1 MGRFYKINPPCPHCH
16 EEHIWWQIQLTDEE
30 QAKMDE
36 YVDENK
42 GRSSISLLLGKPGI
56 IVTRKLKCC
65 YCGEVFEARSGLWKD
80 NEVGYRDSD
89 CVAGVGEIPV

>member
-36 YVDENK
+36 YVEENK
-42 GRSSISLLLGKPGI
+42 GRSSIVCCWVNLESLLRENSNVVTVEKYLRHVQACGKI
-56 IVTRKLKCC
+56 MR
-65 YCGEVFEARSGLWKD
+65 
-80 NEVGYRDSD
+80 
-89 CVAGVGEIPV
+89 

>member
-1 MGRFYKINPPCPHCH
+1 
-16 EEHIWWQIQLTDEE
+16 
-30 QAKMDE
+30 MDE
-36 YVDENK
+36 YVEENK
-42 GRSSISLLLGKPGI
+42 GRSSISLLLGEPGI

-80 NEVGYRDSD
+80 NEVGYRDPD

>member
-1 MGRFYKINPPCPHCH
+1 M
-16 EEHIWWQIQLTDEE
+16 TDEE

-36 YVDENK
+36 YVEENK
-42 GRSSISLLLGKPGI
+42 GRSSISLLLGEPGI

-80 NEVGYRDSD
+80 NEVSSPKASSQSAILGH
-89 CVAGVGEIPV
+89 PL

>member
-1 MGRFYKINPPCPHCH
+1 M
-16 EEHIWWQIQLTDEE
+16 
-30 QAKMDE
+30 AKHM
-36 YVDENK
+36 V
-42 GRSSISLLLGKPGI
+42 
-56 IVTRKLKCC
+56 KCF

>member
-16 EEHIWWQIQLTDEE
+16 EVHTWWQIQLTDEE

-36 YVDENK
+36 YVEENK

>member
-36 YVDENK
+36 YVEENK
-42 GRSSISLLLGKPGI
+42 GRSSISLLLGEPGI
-56 IVTRKLKCC
+56 IVTRKLNVVIVEK
-65 YCGEVFEARSGLWKD
+65 YLRHVQDCGKIMR
-80 NEVGYRDSD
+80 
-89 CVAGVGEIPV
+89 